1 MFRTA
6 IPPGDSKV
14 KISLSDKILCTGSC
28 FASMVGHKLEENK
41 FKALV
46 NPFGTVFNPLSIF
59 DLLNFSIDQHIPP
72 ANTYVNNQGI
82 FYNDHLHADFSHPDR
97 EQLKVRIEKT
107 LQSAATWLSEVNW
120 LILTFG
126 TAIVYQRAET
136 GKIVANCHKMPS
148 RLFNKRLLTEEEIIS
163 AFTVLV
169 EKIKSINPG
178 VNVIL
183 TVSPVRH
190 IKDGLEDNAVSK
202 ALLRITC
209 HHLAGRFPWVSY
221 FPAYEI
227 MLDDLRDYRFY
238 ERDMIHPTPV
248 AEDYIWEMFAQ
259 KYFSAEVRDFMN
271 EWQKIR
277 KSLNHRPFHPHSES
291 HQNFLKK
298 LLMQLHAISDAIDV
312 KSEIET
318 VTRQLN
324 AKNQE

>member
-6 IPPGDSKV
+6 LPPGDSED
-14 KISLSDKILCTGSC
+14 KISLSDKILCMGSC
-28 FASMVGHKLEENK
+28 FAGMVGRKLKENK
-41 FKALV
+41 FEAFV
-46 NPFGTVFNPLSIF
+46 NPFGVIFNPHSIF

-72 ANTYVNNQGI
+72 VNTYVRNQGV

-97 EQLKVRIEKT
+97 EQLKALIEKA
-107 LQSAATWLSEVNW
+107 LQNTATWLSEANW

-126 TAIVYQRAET
+126 TAIVYQRADT

-148 RLFNKRLLTEEEIIS
+148 RFFNKRFLTEEEIDSGFALLI
-163 AFTVLV
+163 
-169 EKIKSINPG
+169 EKIESINPR

-202 ALLRITC
+202 ALLRVTC
-209 HHLAGRFPWVSY
+209 HHLAERFRRVSY

-248 AEDYIWEMFAQ
+248 AEDYIWEMFGQ
-259 KYFSAEVRDFMN
+259 KYFSAEAREFIK

-277 KSLNHRPFHPHSES
+277 KSLDHRPFHPHTES

-298 LLMQLHAISDAIDV
+298 LLMQLHTINDTVNV
-312 KSEIET
+312 KSEIEA